1 MSANTGAVDS
11 APGIAMAEM
20 GAESKAMGSAGV
32 RSNAHPHRR
41 TSQPGGFTLIEL
53 VMVIIVLGIMAAV
66 AIPVIGSFIE
76 SSKETATKDEMQKLA
91 RALAGS
97 DSHSDRGFEGDVGRL
112 PSTLADLTAKPASV
126 PAWNA
131 FTHVGWNGPY
141 VDSTSGD
148 YLTDAWGAVY
158 VYDTVARTLE
168 STGSGSSITISF

>member
-1 MSANTGAVDS
+1 
-11 APGIAMAEM
+11 MAEM
-20 GAESKAMGSAGV
+20 CVQYRSSGRAGV
-32 RSNAHPHRR
+32 RSNVHPHRR
-41 TSQPGGFTLIEL
+41 ANHPAGFTLIEL

-76 SSKETATKDEMQKLA
+76 SSKETATKDEMQRLA

-97 DSHSDRGFEGDVGRL
+97 DTQSDRGYEGDVGRL
-112 PSTLADLTAKPASV
+112 PSSLVDLTAKPASV

-141 VDSTSGD
+141 IDSTNGD
-148 YLTDAWGAVY
+148 YLTDAWGQNY

-168 STGSGSSITISF
+168 STGSGSPITISF